1 MNALP
6 KREEIDKKYKWHLE
20 DIYSS
25 DDEWERDFKRLK
37 DMVPAME
44 KYKGRLNSADSLYNA
59 LKLRDEISQLAER
72 LFTYARMRRDEDNAN
87 TKYQALADRAMSL
100 IIEIQSALSFIVP
113 EILAIPADEVY
124 GYMIEEP
131 NLELYRHY
139 IDDIMRQKAHVLS
152 ASEERI
158 LAQAGEMAEA
168 ADIIFTMINDADIKF
183 PSIKDENGNEVEL
196 TKGRYMQ
203 FMESQDRRVRK
214 DAFEALYDTYGKLKN
229 TLSATLSSNVKKDI
243 FFSRVRKYP
252 SSLAAS
258 LDDDNVPTSVY
269 DGLIKAIHDNMDL
282 MYRYV
287 KLRKKMLGVDELH
300 MYDLYVP
307 LVPDIKVKVSY
318 EEAIDKVLEGLRP
331 LGQEYIS
338 LLEHGFKNGWI
349 DAYENQGKTSGAYSW
364 GCYGVH
370 PFVLLNFQGT
380 LDDIFTIA
388 HEMGHSLH
396 THYSFSAQPYIYA
409 EYRIFV
415 AEVASTLNE
424 ALLMDHMLKTTDQRS
439 MKLYLI
445 NHYLEQFRGT
455 VYRQT
460 MFAEFEKIVH
470 DKAETGESLTPDM
483 MSSIY
488 HNLNE
493 KYYGPNIVVDD
504 RIDLEWSRIPH
515 FYSSFYVYK
524 YATGFSAATALSQQ
538 ILSEG
543 KTAVDR
549 YINFLKSGGS
559 DYPIEL
565 LKKAGVDMTTPKP
578 VEAALKVFAGLLD
591 QMESMI

>member
-1 MNALP
+1 MNSLP

-25 DDEWERDFKRLK
+25 DDEWEEDFKRLK
-37 DMVPAME
+37 DMIPAME
-44 KYKGRLNSADSLYNA
+44 GYKGGLNSADNLYNA
-59 LKLRDEISQLAER
+59 LKLRDEISRLAER

-87 TKYQALADRAMSL
+87 AKYQALADRAMSL
-100 IIEIQSALSFIVP
+100 IIEVQSVLSFIVP

-124 GYMIEEP
+124 GYMTEKPE
-131 NLELYRHY
+131 LELYRHY

-168 ADIIFTMINDADIKF
+168 ADTIFTMINDADIKF
-183 PSIKDENGNEVEL
+183 PSIKDENGDEVEL

-229 TLSATLSSNVKKDI
+229 TLSATLSSSVKKDI

-258 LDDDNVPTSVY
+258 LDDDNVPASVY

-307 LVPDIKVKVSY
+307 LVPDINIKVSY
-318 EEAIDKVLEGLRP
+318 EEAVDRVLEGLRP
-331 LGQEYIS
+331 LGEEYIS

-349 DAYENQGKTSGAYSW
+349 DVYENQGKTSGAYSW

-370 PFVLLNFQGT
+370 PFVLLNFQGR

-396 THYSFSAQPYIYA
+396 THYSFSTQPYIYA

-424 ALLMDHMLKTTDQRS
+424 ALLMDHMLKTTDERS

-470 DKAETGESLTPDM
+470 DKAEIGESLTPDM

-493 KYYGPNIVVDD
+493 KYYGRDIVVDD

-543 KTAVDR
+543 KPAVDR

>member
-1 MNALP
+1 
-6 KREEIDKKYKWHLE
+6 
-20 DIYSS
+20 
-25 DDEWERDFKRLK
+25 
-37 DMVPAME
+37 
-44 KYKGRLNSADSLYNA
+44 
-59 LKLRDEISQLAER
+59 
-72 LFTYARMRRDEDNAN
+72 
-87 TKYQALADRAMSL
+87 
-100 IIEIQSALSFIVP
+100 
-113 EILAIPADEVY
+113 
-124 GYMIEEP
+124 MIEEP

-168 ADIIFTMINDADIKF
+168 ADTIFTMINDADIKF
-183 PSIKDENGNEVEL
+183 PSIKDENGDEVEM

-229 TLSATLSSNVKKDI
+229 TLSATLGSSVKKDI

-258 LDDDNVPTSVY
+258 LDDDNVPASVY

-307 LVPDIKVKVSY
+307 LVPDIKIKVSY
-318 EEAIDKVLEGLRP
+318 EEAVDRVLEGLRP
-331 LGQEYIS
+331 LGEEYIS
-338 LLEHGFKNGWI
+338 LLEHGFKNAWI
-349 DAYENQGKTSGAYSW
+349 DVYENQGKTSGAYSW
-364 GCYGVH
+364 GCYGIH

-396 THYSFSAQPYIYA
+396 THYSFSTQPYIYA

-424 ALLMDHMLKTTDQRS
+424 ALLMDHMLKTTDERG

-470 DKAETGESLTPDM
+470 DKAEIGESLTPDM

-493 KYYGPNIVVDD
+493 KYYGQDIVVDD

-543 KTAVDR
+543 KPAVDR

>member
-6 KREEIDKKYKWHLE
+6 KREEIDEKYKWHLE

-37 DMVPAME
+37 DMVPEME
-44 KYKGRLNSADSLYNA
+44 GYKGRLNSADNLYNA

-87 TKYQALADRAMSL
+87 ARYQALADRAMSL
-100 IIEIQSALSFIVP
+100 IVEVQSALSFIVP
-113 EILAIPADEVY
+113 EILAIPADAVY

-168 ADIIFTMINDADIKF
+168 ADTIFTMINDADIKF
-183 PSIKDENGNEVEL
+183 PSIKDENGDEVEM

-229 TLSATLSSNVKKDI
+229 TLSATLGSSVKKDI

-258 LDDDNVPTSVY
+258 LDDDNVPASVY

-307 LVPDIKVKVSY
+307 LVPDIKIKVSY
-318 EEAIDKVLEGLRP
+318 EEAVDRVLEGLRP
-331 LGQEYIS
+331 LGEEYIS
-338 LLEHGFKNGWI
+338 LLEHGFKNAWI
-349 DAYENQGKTSGAYSW
+349 DVYENQGKTSGAYSW
-364 GCYGVH
+364 GCYGIH

-396 THYSFSAQPYIYA
+396 THYSFSTQPYIYA

-424 ALLMDHMLKTTDQRS
+424 ALLMDHMLKTTDERG

-470 DKAETGESLTPDM
+470 DKAEIGESLTPDM

-493 KYYGPNIVVDD
+493 KYYGQDIVVDD

-543 KTAVDR
+543 KPAVDR